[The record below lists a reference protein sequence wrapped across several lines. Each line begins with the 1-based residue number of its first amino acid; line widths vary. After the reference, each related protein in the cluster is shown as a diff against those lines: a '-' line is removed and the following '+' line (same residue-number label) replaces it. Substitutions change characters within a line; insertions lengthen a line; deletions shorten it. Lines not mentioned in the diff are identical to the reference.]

1 MTRHGVQARLGA
13 LVFCAALAAACGSGA
28 GGPTA
33 PSAPSATGPRS
44 GVWQGTL
51 TDDTGGAGTL
61 RLTLA
66 ERTVEASSSVVSGT
80 WSTVYQ
86 DPARNGSGTVLG
98 TITGSV
104 GSLLLSSSA
113 TSTCGGPFPTAIG
126 SYTAPRLT
134 ISDVSIEGPYS
145 LALCTG
151 TATGRLALTKP

>member
-1 MTRHGVQARLGA
+1 MTMHGAQTRLGA
-13 LVFCAALAAACGSGA
+13 LAVCAALAASCGGGA

-33 PSAPSATGPRS
+33 PSAPTATGPRT

-51 TDDTGGAGTL
+51 TDDGGVTGAL

-66 ERTVEASSSVVSGT
+66 ERPVDASSSVVSGS

-86 DPARNGSGTVLG
+86 DAARNGAGTVLG
-98 TITGSV
+98 TITGTV
-104 GSLLLSSSA
+104 GALLLSSST
-113 TSTCGGPFPTAIG
+113 TSTCGGPFPAAIG

-134 ISDVSIEGPYS
+134 VSDGSIEGPYS